1 MKAETE
7 SKLWWIVL
15 VMLLAAV
22 LFFFAH
28 GCRHAAAVSISP
40 HFKFP
45 FLFVGFW
52 SASSSTTK
60 QESYS
65 LQAAADNGAVNFG
78 ATYIGGSTGG
88 ASASANPAI
97 AGGTSKT
104 RATAAGGAANV
115 KATGGNTGVINNQV
129 AATGEYGTAV
139 GAGATVQTG
148 GITAGAGSTITV
160 AEPTEAVAAL
170 NAALGIAA
178 AAQNTSESVALEAMD
193 AANGVGTSQSGTSQ
207 PAASQPASNTQY
219 LIEFALVIAA
229 ALGLG
234 YFVMKKAA

>member
-1 MKAETE
+1 MIHDLLTLALQYHPH
-7 SKLWWIVL
+7 LWVL
-15 VMLLAAV
+15 PLL
-22 LFFFAH
+22 
-28 GCRHAAAVSISP
+28 
-40 HFKFP
+40 
-45 FLFVGFW
+45 GFW

-78 ATYIGGSTGG
+78 ATYIGGNTGG
-88 ASASANPAI
+88 AAASANPSI

-104 RATAAGGAANV
+104 RATAAGGAANT
-115 KATGGNTGVINNQV
+115 ATGGNTGVINNQV
-129 AATGEYGTAV
+129 AATGQYGTAV

-193 AANGVGTSQSGTSQ
+193 AASGVGPGTLTGAGSPGSTASSGLS
-207 PAASQPASNTQY
+207 SNTQY
-219 LIEFALVIAA
+219 LIEFGLVVLA

-234 YFVMKKAA
+234 YFAFRKRSA

>member
-1 MKAETE
+1 M
-7 SKLWWIVL
+7 
-15 VMLLAAV
+15 
-22 LFFFAH
+22 
-28 GCRHAAAVSISP
+28 
-40 HFKFP
+40 
-45 FLFVGFW
+45 
-52 SASSSTTK
+52 
-60 QESYS
+60 
-65 LQAAADNGAVNFG
+65 NFG
-78 ATYIGGSTGG
+78 ATYIGGNTGG
-88 ASASANPAI
+88 AAASANSSI

-104 RATAAGGAANV
+104 RATAAGGAANT
-115 KATGGNTGVINNQV
+115 ATGGNTGVINQQV
-129 AATGEYGTAV
+129 AATGQYGTAV
-139 GAGATVQTG
+139 GAGAVVTTG
-148 GITAGAGSTITV
+148 GVSAGAGSTITV

>member
-7 SKLWWIVL
+7 GKLWWIVL
-15 VMLLAAV
+15 IVMICGVICLLHGCGHALA
-22 LFFFAH
+22 LTLAPHSQIPFFF
-28 GCRHAAAVSISP
+28 I
-40 HFKFP
+40 
-45 FLFVGFW
+45 GFW

-60 QESYS
+60 QESTQ

-78 ATYIGGSTGG
+78 ATYIGGNTGG
-88 ASASANPAI
+88 AAASANSSI

-104 RATAAGGAANV
+104 RATAAGGAANT
-115 KATGGNTGVINNQV
+115 ATGGNTGVINNQV
-129 AATGEYGTAV
+129 AATGQYGTAV

-178 AAQNTSESVALEAMD
+178 AAQNTSESVALEALD
-193 AANGVGTSQSGTSQ
+193 AQNGIGTGTGRGTTPGGTSAPS
-207 PAASQPASNTQY
+207 SNTQY